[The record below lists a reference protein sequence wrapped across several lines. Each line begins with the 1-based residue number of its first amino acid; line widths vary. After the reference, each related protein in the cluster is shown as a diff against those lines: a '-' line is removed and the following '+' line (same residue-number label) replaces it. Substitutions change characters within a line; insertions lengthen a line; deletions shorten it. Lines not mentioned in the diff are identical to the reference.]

1 MGCGSGTVKKTAAG
15 EDDLTTLVTALGA
28 ANLTETFD
36 GKTVYTVFAPT
47 NEAFNNLGDTVACL
61 LKPENKEAL
70 AEVLTYH
77 VVPGYVLT
85 SNITDG
91 MEVSTVE
98 TETLTFKRDN
108 SDVSIDTTSGSTAK
122 VTISNVYASNG
133 VVHVI
138 DTVLLP
144 LSFVY
149 SNPCGENIAKIATEA
164 PELSTLVAA
173 LTATNLVSAV
183 SGSIKITVFAPTNN
197 AFDALGNE
205 TLNCLLA
212 PVGLPALSNVLKYH
226 VVLVEAKAA
235 DLTNNESL
243 ATLDGDHNLTVS
255 LGDDSTVN
263 ISGANSAKVIK
274 ADMMAT
280 NGVVHEIDAVLLP
293 KKFTVPECGSGT
305 VKETAAGNKDLT
317 TLVAALGAA
326 NLTET
331 FDGKT
336 VYTVFAPTNEAFDK
350 LGDTVACLLKP
361 ENKEALV
368 EVLTY
373 HVVSGY
379 DLASDITDGMEVST
393 LETEKLT
400 FKLDNSDVSIDTTS
414 GSTAKVTIPN
424 VYASNGVVHV
434 IDAVLLPKK
443 FVDNN
448 PCENSSMVTGGIL
461 V

>member
-1 MGCGSGTVKKTAAG
+1 MAPTLAPLATACGLVAFAPLFLAGCGSKNATQ
-15 EDDLTTLVTALGA
+15 
-28 ANLTETFD
+28 
-36 GKTVYTVFAPT
+36 
-47 NEAFNNLGDTVACL
+47 
-61 LKPENKEAL
+61 
-70 AEVLTYH
+70 
-77 VVPGYVLT
+77 
-85 SNITDG
+85 
-91 MEVSTVE
+91 
-98 TETLTFKRDN
+98 
-108 SDVSIDTTSGSTAK
+108 
-122 VTISNVYASNG
+122 
-133 VVHVI
+133 
-138 DTVLLP
+138 
-144 LSFVY
+144 
-149 SNPCGENIAKIATEA
+149 NIATIAEGA
-164 PELSTLVAA
+164 PELQTLVAA
-173 LTATNLVSAV
+173 LNATDLLSAV
-183 SGSIKITVFAPTNN
+183 DGTNKITVFAPTNN

-226 VVLVEAKAA
+226 VVPVEAKAA
-235 DLTNNESL
+235 ALTNNESL

-414 GSTAKVTIPN
+414 GSTAKVTMPN

-448 PCENSSMVTGGIL
+448 PCGNSSMVTGGIL

>member
-1 MGCGSGTVKKTAAG
+1 
-15 EDDLTTLVTALGA
+15 LQ
-28 ANLTETFD
+28 
-36 GKTVYTVFAPT
+36 
-47 NEAFNNLGDTVACL
+47 
-61 LKPENKEAL
+61 
-70 AEVLTYH
+70 
-77 VVPGYVLT
+77 
-85 SNITDG
+85 
-91 MEVSTVE
+91 
-98 TETLTFKRDN
+98 
-108 SDVSIDTTSGSTAK
+108 
-122 VTISNVYASNG
+122 
-133 VVHVI
+133 
-138 DTVLLP
+138 
-144 LSFVY
+144 
-149 SNPCGENIAKIATEA
+149 
-164 PELSTLVAA
+164 TLVAA
-173 LTATNLVSAV
+173 LNATDLLSAV
-183 SGSIKITVFAPTNN
+183 DGTNKITVFAPTNN

-226 VVLVEAKAA
+226 VVPVEAKAA
-235 DLTNNESL
+235 DLTNNKSL

-317 TLVAALGAA
+317 TLVTALGAA

-336 VYTVFAPTNEAFDK
+336 VYTVFAPTNEAFEK
-350 LGDTVACLLKP
+350 LGADTVTCLLDP
-361 ENKEALV
+361 DNKGVLV
-368 EVLTY
+368 EVLKY

-414 GSTAKVTIPN
+414 GSTAKVTISN

-448 PCENSSMVTGGIL
+448 PCENSSMVAGGIL

>member
-1 MGCGSGTVKKTAAG
+1 MGVAFAPLFLAGCGSKNATQ
-15 EDDLTTLVTALGA
+15 
-28 ANLTETFD
+28 
-36 GKTVYTVFAPT
+36 
-47 NEAFNNLGDTVACL
+47 
-61 LKPENKEAL
+61 
-70 AEVLTYH
+70 
-77 VVPGYVLT
+77 
-85 SNITDG
+85 
-91 MEVSTVE
+91 
-98 TETLTFKRDN
+98 
-108 SDVSIDTTSGSTAK
+108 
-122 VTISNVYASNG
+122 
-133 VVHVI
+133 
-138 DTVLLP
+138 
-144 LSFVY
+144 
-149 SNPCGENIAKIATEA
+149 NIATIAEGA
-164 PELSTLVAA
+164 PELQTLVAA
-173 LTATNLVSAV
+173 LNATDLLSAV
-183 SGSIKITVFAPTNN
+183 DGTNKITVFAPTNN

-226 VVLVEAKAA
+226 VVPVEAKAA
-235 DLTNNESL
+235 DLTNNKSL

-255 LGDDSTVN
+255 LGDHSTVN

-317 TLVAALGAA
+317 TLVTALGAA

-336 VYTVFAPTNEAFDK
+336 VYTVFAPTNEAFK
-350 LGDTVACLLKP
+350 NLGDTVACLLEP
-361 ENKEALV
+361 ENKDALV

-373 HVVSGY
+373 HVVPCYVLKSN
-379 DLASDITDGMEVST
+379 ITDGMEVST
-393 LETEKLT
+393 VEEEKLT
-400 FKLDNSDVSIDTTS
+400 FKLDNSVVSIDTTS
-414 GSTAKVTIPN
+414 GSTAKVTISN

-434 IDAVLLPKK
+434 IDTVLLPKK

-448 PCENSSMVTGGIL
+448 PCENSSMVEGRIL